1 MKETLF
7 LFAGLFL
14 LVGTPFLEALP
25 SPDGLPPLL
34 RLSPGAGQ
42 ESTSAP
48 GQEMGGAA
56 PGAFLGEL
64 TWTEAEARVADVPL
78 VILPFGAG
86 AKEHGPHLPMNADAV
101 VMEYLCRVAVDS
113 LPVVVA
119 PPILHGWFPAFRG
132 FPGTEVADPGVFQD
146 YVMEVARSLVA
157 NGARRLVILNTGI
170 ERATGLPLAMVAREI
185 RVQTGTPTMLVSWD
199 DLETPEVEAFQEQE
213 WGGHADEMETSIHL
227 LLQPHLVKMDLAEP
241 AEQREGGPPGPGYR
255 PGLFSR
261 DPADPAY
268 SATGDSGDPTLA
280 TPEKGRLLLEVM
292 TREWLRSLRAFAQV
306 PMRSEG

>member
-1 MKETLF
+1 MSRRIL
-7 LFAGLFL
+7 LSLL
-14 LVGTPFLEALP
+14 LVVPVFVGRLP
-25 SPDGLPPLL
+25 SVECQATLPSSGGGGEAAA
-34 RLSPGAGQ
+34 R
-42 ESTSAP
+42 
-48 GQEMGGAA
+48 GGAEGTTV
-56 PGAFLGEL
+56 GAFLGEL
-64 TWTEAEARVADVPL
+64 TWTEAEERLATAPI

-101 VMEYLCRVAVDS
+101 VMDFLCQVAVDS

-132 FPGTEVADPGVFQD
+132 FPGTEVADPAVFQS
-146 YVMEVARSLVA
+146 YVMEVARSLVE

-170 ERATGLPLAMVAREI
+170 EKATGLPLAMVAREI

-199 DLETPEVEAFQEQE
+199 DLETQEVESFQDQE

-227 LLQPHLVKMDLAEP
+227 VLQPHLVRMDLAKPGE
-241 AEQREGGPPGPGYR
+241 RGSSGPPGPGYR

-268 SATGDSGDPTLA
+268 SESGVSGDPSLA
-280 TPEKGRLLLEVM
+280 SEEKGRRLLAIM
-292 TREWLRSLRAFAQV
+292 TREWLRSLRAFSEV
-306 PMRSEG
+306 PLGGGG